1 FIDCLAK
8 VGAGRFKSSAACAVV
23 VNLPFGMM
31 CADVEASEVLLPSCE
46 YVDADDTDAL
56 DGRTVARVFFGLEGV
71 APCVD
76 MSFARTRGIVCR
88 DVESRSCW
96 GKGPSEAYI

>member
-1 FIDCLAK
+1 
-8 VGAGRFKSSAACAVV
+8 
-23 VNLPFGMM
+23 M
-31 CADVEASEVLLPSCE
+31 CADVEVSEVLPSCE

-56 DGRTVARVFFGLEGV
+56 DGGTVARVFFGLEGV

-76 MSFARTRGIVCR
+76 MSFARTRGIVTVQRVCR

-96 GKGPSEAYI
+96 GKGPSEAYL